1 MKVVILQP
9 YDPAEAID
17 ITEAASRAGKCDR
30 TIRNWC
36 LDRQIGRRIA
46 GRWAVSAVA
55 LDMLLAG
62 DDESLQAYLAGDRSS
77 PRVLSYY
84 TARSIPHPS
93 YRRAITAAAS
103 GSSDFAVVETADT

>member
-1 MKVVILQP
+1 MKAVILHP
-9 YDPAEAID
+9 YNPAEAIN
-17 ITEAASRAGKCDR
+17 ITVAASRAGKCDR

-36 LDRQIGRRIA
+36 LDHQIGRRIA

-62 DDESLQAYLAGDRSS
+62 DEDSLHAYLAGDRSS
-77 PRVLSYY
+77 AHVVSYY
-84 TARSIPHPS
+84 IARSIPRPS
-93 YRRAITAAAS
+93 LLETFTPTS